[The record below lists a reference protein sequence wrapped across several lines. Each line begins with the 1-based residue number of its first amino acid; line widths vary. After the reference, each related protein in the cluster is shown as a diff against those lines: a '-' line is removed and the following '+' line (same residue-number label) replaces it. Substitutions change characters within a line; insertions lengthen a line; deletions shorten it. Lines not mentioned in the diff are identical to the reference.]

1 MGLHGR
7 HVVFSKSSCAYLEP
21 SPLSQMMRDQRLPHD
36 LQQRVR
42 RYFLQNRGQSLFVA
56 RQSLM
61 RRMSPQLQAEVSAMT
76 NMLWLEKVSFFKSFM
91 GFIEQQR
98 SLGEYTA
105 PNEACVADIAKSLR
119 LVAFAQQETF
129 HNVQVLYILSKG
141 LVALNSRV
149 GALGEV
155 WGEDFVLSDS
165 SLIRP
170 VAGYALTYLELLSL
184 TREDF
189 MQVIQTRR
197 ITCPELFRLVRRYCV
212 RIAVYRGI
220 LAEARRRQL
229 CGSQT
234 NPGNGAAASPAR
246 GAEAAQVQAQAQ
258 VQVQPSPPEAEL
270 AVLGSL
276 SLPGTVEIW
285 DSAF

>member
-1 MGLHGR
+1 
-7 HVVFSKSSCAYLEP
+7 
-21 SPLSQMMRDQRLPHD
+21 MMRDQRLPHD

-91 GFIEQQR
+91 SFIEQQR

-155 WGEDFVLSDS
+155 WGEDFVLSDT

-229 CGSQT
+229 YRNQANAGTKGSS
-234 NPGNGAAASPAR
+234 ASPAP
-246 GAEAAQVQAQAQ
+246 GAEAPQGGQAGQAGQAQQAQ
-258 VQVQPSPPEAEL
+258 PVPPKAEMP
-270 AVLGSL
+270 VLCSSL